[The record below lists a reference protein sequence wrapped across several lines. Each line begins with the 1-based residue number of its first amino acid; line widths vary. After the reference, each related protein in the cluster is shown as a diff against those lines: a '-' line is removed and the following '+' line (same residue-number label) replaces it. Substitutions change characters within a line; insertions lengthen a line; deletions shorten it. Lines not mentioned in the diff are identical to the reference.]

1 MKILLI
7 AAFGVVGTLARYW
20 LQGVVQD
27 RAGATFPAGTLVVN
41 LSACLAL
48 GVVSEYALRHIAF
61 PPEWRVGVTV
71 GFFGAYSTF
80 STFSLESM
88 KMLEDGEW
96 TRATAY
102 LAASIVGGLLA
113 VKLGMRLGSAL

>member
-1 MKILLI
+1 MRILLI
-7 AAFGVVGTLARYW
+7 SVFGVVGTLARYW

-27 RAGATFPAGTLVVN
+27 RAGAAFPAGTLVVN

-61 PPEWRVGVTV
+61 PPEWRIGVTV

-96 TRATAY
+96 ARASAY
-102 LAASIVGGLLA
+102 LAASIVGGILA